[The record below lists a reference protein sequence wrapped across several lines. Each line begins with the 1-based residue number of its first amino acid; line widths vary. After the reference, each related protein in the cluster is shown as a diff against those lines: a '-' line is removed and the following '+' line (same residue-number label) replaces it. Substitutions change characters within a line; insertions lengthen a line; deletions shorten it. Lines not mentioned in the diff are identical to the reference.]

1 MSEVNI
7 FLPAGTLLH
16 GGQYRIESHVASG
29 GFGNTYLATDVN
41 LKAKV
46 AIKEFFIKT
55 INHRE
60 DDSCTVSVSNNAN
73 EEMFNSLRDKFK
85 KEAQRIFKIQHNNVV
100 RVFALFEEYGT
111 VYYSMDYIDG
121 ESLNSRLKREGALP
135 ESLVRS
141 VFSQMLDALD
151 VVHGAGLLHL
161 DIKPHNIMLTPDG
174 VAKLIDFGASKHA
187 NQAEATTITGFAFT
201 PEYAPPE
208 LTNQEYDE
216 IGPWTDI
223 YSLGITLYRLLSGA
237 AIPSKREIRV
247 KGAEAFTYSRP
258 VSDAMKQLIVSM
270 TQGASERRPQSIAQL
285 RALAAGLEKEPVP
298 EPVAQPEVLPDEKT
312 FSVVDSTK
320 KDNAAASEVKSQVN
334 ASISEKEPLAAEDK
348 TVNIAD
354 SAKKDRAVASQ
365 VVTTKSVDEPSV
377 AEERTVSL
385 SEESQE
391 VSSPVKAEKKPRAK
405 WIIAAC
411 IVGLVAIVGAIWLAN
426 SSSSLSSP
434 QLVDVPGSQSFEVNG
449 VKFTMVPVKGGTFTM
464 GATAEQGNEAES
476 EENPS
481 HQVTVS
487 SFMIGQTEV
496 TQELWKA
503 VMGWNP
509 SKWNGPKLPVE
520 EVSWDRCQEFIKELN
535 ELTGENFRLPTEA
548 EWEYAA
554 RGGVKS
560 LGYKYSGSNNV
571 DDVAW
576 YSVNS
581 NVSGIVFE
589 THDVATKRP
598 NELGIYDMSGNV
610 WEWCQDWYGESYYS
624 SSPSSNPTGP
634 ESGSY
639 RVCRGGS
646 GDNDAGGC
654 RIASRGRCSSRGGNL
669 GLRLAL

>member
-16 GGQYRIESHVASG
+16 GGQYRIESHLASG

-46 AIKEFFIKT
+46 AIKEFYIKM
-55 INHRE
+55 INYRE
-60 DDSCTVSVSNNAN
+60 SDSRTVGVSNADNLD
-73 EEMFNSLRDKFK
+73 MFYSLREKFK

-247 KGAEAFTYSRP
+247 NGEDAFTYSRP

-285 RALAAGLEKEPVP
+285 RALAAGLESGRAP
-298 EPVAQPEVLPDEKT
+298 EFVAEPEVSPDEKT
-312 FSVVDSTK
+312 
-320 KDNAAASEVKSQVN
+320 
-334 ASISEKEPLAAEDK
+334 
-348 TVNIAD
+348 VNID
-354 SAKKDRAVASQ
+354 NSVKKGRAVASQ
-365 VVTTKSVDEPSV
+365 VVATKSIKEPSV
-377 AEERTVSL
+377 AEEKTVSL
-385 SEESQE
+385 SKESQNG
-391 VSSPVKAEKKPRAK
+391 SSPVKAEKKPRFK
-405 WIIAAC
+405 WVIPAC
-411 IVGLVAIVGAIWLAN
+411 IVGLIVIVGVILLAI
-426 SSSSLSSP
+426 SLSSTGSEEKSTDSK
-434 QLVDVPGSQSFEVNG
+434 LVDIPGSQSFEVNG
-449 VKFTMVPVKGGTFTM
+449 VKFTMVPVEGGTFTM
-464 GATAEQGNEAES
+464 GATAEQGSEALDWEK
-476 EENPS
+476 PA
-481 HQVTVS
+481 HQVTLS

-496 TQELWKA
+496 TQELWEA
-503 VMGWNP
+503 VMGN
-509 SKWNGPKLPVE
+509 STSRYTGPKHPVDNA
-520 EVSWDRCQEFIKELN
+520 SWDDCQEFIRKLN
-535 ELTGENFRLPTEA
+535 QLTGRQFRLPTEA

-554 RGGVKS
+554 RGGSKS
-560 LGYKYSGSNNV
+560 RGYKYSGSNSI

-576 YSVNS
+576 F
-581 NVSGIVFE
+581 GGFGAGGTG
-589 THDVATKRP
+589 THDVATKQP

-610 WEWCQDWYGESYYS
+610 SESCQDWFGNYTEDAQVD
-624 SSPSSNPTGP
+624 PTGP
-634 ESGSY
+634 ASAVV
-639 RVCRGGS
+639 RIMRGGS
-646 GDNDAGGC
+646 WDASARFC
-654 RIASRGRCSSRGGNL
+654 RVAFRSGIGPSNNYL
-669 GLRLAL
+669 GMRLAL